1 MTREKS
7 APIMHTVPAP
17 PAALASQGTYPNSGS
32 TFVAPL
38 PEDAYYATTPG
49 RMRLSHDGN
58 HWTGQFQRALIA
70 ILTDQLSD
78 GPLSVYVSTR
88 IPGCW
93 DTFERV
99 SGTLTSVDAERD
111 LVFEDGFRIAA
122 GLVMDIEF

>member
-1 MTREKS
+1 
-7 APIMHTVPAP
+7 MHTVPVP

-38 PEDAYYATTPG
+38 PEDAYYATSPG

-70 ILTDQLSD
+70 ILADQLAD
-78 GPLSVYVSTR
+78 GPLAVVVSKR
-88 IPGCW
+88 IPAGGW